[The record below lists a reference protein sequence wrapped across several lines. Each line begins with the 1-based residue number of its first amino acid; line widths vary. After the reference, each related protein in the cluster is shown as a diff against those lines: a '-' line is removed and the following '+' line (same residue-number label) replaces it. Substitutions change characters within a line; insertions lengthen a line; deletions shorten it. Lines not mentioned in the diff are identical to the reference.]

1 MNELVSQIIKGL
13 ESLRDELMAAQQTER
28 NKAAYKR
35 CRKMSIE
42 LAKQLKKFRELSIM
56 EAKGN
61 D

>member
-1 MNELVSQIIKGL
+1 MDELVSQIIKDL

>member
-1 MNELVSQIIKGL
+1 MNELVSQIIKDL
-13 ESLRDELMAAQQTER
+13 ESLRDELMAAQQTEH